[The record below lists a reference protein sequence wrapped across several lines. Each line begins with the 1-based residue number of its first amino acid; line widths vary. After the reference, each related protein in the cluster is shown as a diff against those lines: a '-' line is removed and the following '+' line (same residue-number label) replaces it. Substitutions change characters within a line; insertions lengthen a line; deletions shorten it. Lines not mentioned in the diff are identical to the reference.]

1 MESGKSTGESKGAGG
16 ESKRGAAA
24 PRVPARITQ
33 STPTQRRAI
42 ARGRTVGQAGRRRH
56 GSDPYI
62 RHFFGAFNLPIRG
75 YRGAEGK
82 IPAGDALRHART
94 KGVMRDIGG
103 TFLLRQRTGEI
114 ARAMGRQNLPVQ
126 YLKGKR
132 LKTKKKVKIQHKT
145 QSQPLIT
152 TVTAPGFLTRK
163 ISHANAYNVSDL
175 TKTLSGAPTIRRGR
189 FAADARLKT
198 PSKGGRRT
206 RKRKFK
212 RKRKRKTRHKSKRRR
227 TRRRRKRTRRR
238 RGGFN
243 QANFSLSEIG
253 AAPFSKEIMEKLY

>member
-33 STPTQRRAI
+33 STQAQRDAI
-42 ARGRTVGQAGRRRH
+42 ARGRTVGQAGRAVVLP
-56 GSDPYI
+56 GYWTAN
-62 RHFFGAFNLPIRG
+62 FQGATRG
-75 YRGAEGK
+75 YRGAEGE
-82 IPAGDALRHART
+82 IPAGAALHHART
-94 KGVMRDIGG
+94 QGVMRGIGES
-103 TFLLRQRTGEI
+103 FRARQRTGEI